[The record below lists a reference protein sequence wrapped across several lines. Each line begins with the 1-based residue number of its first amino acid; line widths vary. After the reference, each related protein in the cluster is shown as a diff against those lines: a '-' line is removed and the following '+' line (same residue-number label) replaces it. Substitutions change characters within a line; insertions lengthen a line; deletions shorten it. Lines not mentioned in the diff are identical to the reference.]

1 MYTKQDYIAYW
12 VDTAANDWKA
22 VKQLLA
28 GKSYIQA
35 LFWAHLVL
43 EKLLK
48 AHWVKDN
55 TGNHPPKIHNLLILI
70 SKTALS
76 LDEKDMFVLGRMND
90 FQLEGRYPEYITN
103 IYKLYKLKETT
114 LILNEAD
121 RIRKCLL
128 KKLQ

>member
-55 TGNHPPKIHNLLILI
+55 EENIPPKTHNLVKLAESTRLAI
-70 SKTALS
+70 S
-76 LDEKDMFVLGRMND
+76 DEDKEFYYMVNQ
-90 FQLEGRYPEYITN
+90 FQLEGRYPEYIRDLYKK
-103 IYKLYKLKETT
+103 YKLIQTKKIIGQIDE
-114 LILNEAD
+114 N
-121 RIRKCLL
+121 RKCLL
-128 KKLQ
+128 KKL